1 MEAWSR
7 SPSNHGT
14 RMTLRPLPLACLLL
28 VLPAV
33 VAAQTAQEILGAAVE
48 RYEQRVA
55 DIDNYSV
62 IQETNGTGQ
71 VTYYEKRTVDGHP
84 VFVPQTAA
92 DVAVSRAGLSWGQL
106 QGMLLNAFSGAGM
119 QALAGELQ
127 SANHDQLAVL
137 VGSFGQR
144 LGGGGGDVASA
155 AKGALVSAGTDV
167 LKDALVDA
175 AIDAGL
181 QALATGI
188 GGAAGAQVGIIVQA
202 LRDSDGFGDAL
213 GNLAAALPRMVGS
226 AVPGGGQGPGG
237 MPGGMNT
244 MPGGIPG
251 GPMGA
256 PVPSDPKSLALSA
269 AASAGVGM
277 LVGMGARAVGGM
289 FSDEDPADSD
299 PYAML
304 RRLSDRFRVVGS
316 GDIEGRPAWI
326 LEATDPDGIDV
337 GDDEFAPRSIRFH
350 MDRADYV
357 IRRVEME
364 GDMDMEGE
372 RRPVTVVVQLDD
384 YRDVQG
390 LLHPFHTTIAFE
402 GMNTGMS
409 DEEAAEMSE
418 QMEQA
423 RRQMAEMKEQ
433 LAQLPPEQR
442 QMIEQQMERMGGMP
456 GMQQMEARMDAL
468 AAGRMETVV
477 QEVRVN
483 EGPPEELTRPRPPGV

>member
-1 MEAWSR
+1 
-7 SPSNHGT
+7 
-14 RMTLRPLPLACLLL
+14 MTLRPLSLGSLLL
-28 VLPAV
+28 ILPATT
-33 VAAQTAQEILGAAVE
+33 AAQTAQQILDAAVE

-55 DIDNYSV
+55 DIDDYTV
-62 IQETNGTGQ
+62 VQEANGTEQ
-71 VTYYEKRTVDGHP
+71 ITYYEKRTMDGHP
-84 VFVPQTAA
+84 VFVPQTAT
-92 DVAVSRAGLSWGQL
+92 DLAVSRAGLSWGQL

-119 QALAGELQ
+119 QALAGELRAADQ
-127 SANHDQLAVL
+127 DQLAVL

-144 LGGGGGDVASA
+144 LGTGGGDVAAA
-155 AKGALVSAGTDV
+155 AKDALVSAGTDA

-188 GGAAGAQVGIIVQA
+188 GGAAGAQVGMIVQA
-202 LRDSDGFGDAL
+202 LRDADGFGDAL
-213 GNLAAALPRMVGS
+213 GNLAAALPRMVGAS
-226 AVPGGGQGPGG
+226 VPGAGQAPGG

-244 MPGGIPG
+244 MPGGMPG

-256 PVPSDPKSLALSA
+256 PMPSDARSLALSA

-277 LVGMGARAVGGM
+277 LVGMGARAVGG
-289 FSDEDPADSD
+289 FLSDDDPAETD

-304 RRLSDRFRVVGS
+304 RRLSDRFEVAGT
-316 GDIEGRPAWI
+316 GEIEGRRTWT
-326 LEATDPDGIDV
+326 LEANDPSGIDV
-337 GDDEFAPRSIRFH
+337 GADEFAPRSIRFH
-350 MDRADYV
+350 MDSEDYV

-364 GDMDMEGE
+364 GDMDVEGQ

-384 YRDVQG
+384 YRDVEG
-390 LLHPFHTTIAFE
+390 LLHPFRTTIAFD
-402 GMNTGMS
+402 GMDAGIS
-409 DEEAAEMSE
+409 DEEAAEMSA
-418 QMEQA
+418 QMEEA
-423 RRQMAEMKEQ
+423 RRQMAEMEKQ

-456 GMQQMEARMDAL
+456 GMQQMESQMDAL

-483 EGPPEELTRPRPPGV
+483 QGPPEELTGPAGAGL